1 MPLYQVKGGQKF
13 RGIRYKPLNYLKT
26 FHDDRYTHTNRAII
40 TGYGGG
46 KTYAVCME
54 NILVSALNPGVPNII
69 IEPTFQMV
77 KDILEPT
84 IINIL
89 DDNGFRYTYN
99 KSEKNFY
106 LPEVDGY
113 IWLRS
118 GDKPEKLKGM
128 NAGLVTIDEPFI
140 QDVDTYKVAISR
152 SRHPK
157 AKVRG
162 IILSGTPETLNWGKD
177 LIERPEEHFK
187 VYSGTTYDNHH
198 LEPDYVEKLR
208 ASYGEK
214 EVQAYVFGKFVN
226 FTEGLVYYSFTP
238 ENIIPNFTPVH
249 SLPLEV
255 SCDFNIGLMNWTIGQ
270 EIGGVDYSFDCVEM
284 TGSAKT
290 EVMCHLLRNKLREI
304 GHTGDPTFYCDIAG
318 SANRPEA
325 SRSNI
330 AIIQEAFPAARIE
343 TRHIANIADRIA
355 ATNARF
361 CDSNGTRKAYVTENL
376 KRLINDY
383 QRVSWDHFFK
393 KGTAGDLT
401 HVSDGESY
409 KFFAKYP
416 LIGRTTVTRRHY

>member
-140 QDVDTYKVAISR
+140 
-152 SRHPK
+152 
-157 AKVRG
+157 
-162 IILSGTPETLNWGKD
+162 
-177 LIERPEEHFK
+177 
-187 VYSGTTYDNHH
+187 
-198 LEPDYVEKLR
+198 
-208 ASYGEK
+208 
-214 EVQAYVFGKFVN
+214 
-226 FTEGLVYYSFTP
+226 
-238 ENIIPNFTPVH
+238 
-249 SLPLEV
+249 
-255 SCDFNIGLMNWTIGQ
+255 
-270 EIGGVDYSFDCVEM
+270 
-284 TGSAKT
+284 
-290 EVMCHLLRNKLREI
+290 
-304 GHTGDPTFYCDIAG
+304 
-318 SANRPEA
+318 
-325 SRSNI
+325 
-330 AIIQEAFPAARIE
+330 
-343 TRHIANIADRIA
+343 
-355 ATNARF
+355 
-361 CDSNGTRKAYVTENL
+361 
-376 KRLINDY
+376 
-383 QRVSWDHFFK
+383 
-393 KGTAGDLT
+393 
-401 HVSDGESY
+401 
-409 KFFAKYP
+409 
-416 LIGRTTVTRRHY
+416 